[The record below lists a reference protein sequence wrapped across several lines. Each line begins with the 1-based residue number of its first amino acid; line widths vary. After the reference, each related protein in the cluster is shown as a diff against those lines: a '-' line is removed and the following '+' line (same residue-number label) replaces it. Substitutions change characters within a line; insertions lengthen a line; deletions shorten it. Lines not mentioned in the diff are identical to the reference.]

1 VLRIKELTMLCM
13 AGLSASAGAA
23 SQGDEKL
30 FVQVPAIYDSQAQV
44 PPAVWHEC
52 DLGRHIGEQVLQ
64 RVSERFRGALPLDST
79 LGPGQE
85 KTLKL
90 TIVGVRGLGGGA
102 WSGAKTI
109 LLRADLQQDGRE
121 IAMTVVDRSSKGGPL
136 GGVSGTCPIM
146 ERISVALGRDVAAWL
161 PRVIGASPDTAAA
174 PATSPGAPSK

>member
-1 VLRIKELTMLCM
+1 M

-30 FVQVPAIYDSQAQV
+30 FVRVPAIYDPQAQV

-52 DLGRHIGEQVLQ
+52 DVGRHIGEQVLQ

-79 LGPGQE
+79 LRPGQE

-90 TIVGVRGLGGGA
+90 TIVGVRGHGGGA

-109 LLRADLQQDGRE
+109 LLRADLQQDGSE
-121 IAMTVVDRSSKGGPL
+121 IAMTVLERSSRGGPL

-161 PRVIGASPDTAAA
+161 PRVIGASPDAAAA
-174 PATSPGAPSK
+174 PAAPPGVPSK